1 MLALTVLAAALLF
14 FAAFCFFGAPYLMF
28 GRAALAGMAQRAD
41 ARFAAGAL
49 ATLVIALA
57 LSPLAVAA
65 LISGHDQ
72 AQVFAENISGLS
84 FGM

>member
-28 GRAALAGMAQRAD
+28 GRAQRAD
-41 ARFAAGAL
+41 ARFAAGAR